1 VVLGTAVATITDEFQ
16 SLQDIGWYGS
26 AYLFTDCAFQLIF
39 GRLYSM
45 LPVKIVYLGA
55 LLLFE
60 VGSIICATAPNS
72 IALIL

>member
-1 VVLGTAVATITDEFQ
+1 VQ
-16 SLQDIGWYGS
+16 
-26 AYLFTDCAFQLIF
+26 DCAFQLIF

-55 LLLFE
+55 LVLFE
-60 VGSIICATAPNS
+60 IGSIICATAPSS